1 MNKKIVELLQELQE
15 ECNKVKLPVVCGI
28 LEKDTDYSAALL
40 GGSLAEQSLILCML
54 TELFKNAVGNSTC
67 TCSNCTALKN
77 ALGFEQRENESSSDL
92 DDLLQTF
99 LRGEFN

>member
-15 ECNKVKLPVVCGI
+15 ECNKVKLPIVCGI
-28 LEKDTDYSAALL
+28 IEKDTDNSAALL
-40 GGSLAEQSLILCML
+40 GGALAEQSLILCML
-54 TELFKNAVGNSTC
+54 TELFKNAVENSTC

>member
-28 LEKDTDYSAALL
+28 LEKDTDNSAALL

-54 TELFKNAVGNSTC
+54 TELFKNDVENSTC

-99 LRGEFN
+99 LRGELN